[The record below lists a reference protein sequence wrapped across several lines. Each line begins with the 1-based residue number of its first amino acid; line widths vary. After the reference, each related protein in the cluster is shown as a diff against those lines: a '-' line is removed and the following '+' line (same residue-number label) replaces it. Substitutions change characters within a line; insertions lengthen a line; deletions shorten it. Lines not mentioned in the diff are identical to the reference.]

1 MTSKKVRI
9 AADVLTWLGALM
21 IGYVGISY
29 LFLPLETAPSFGL
42 PAWPSPEA
50 AGFLN
55 VKGLRDLAT
64 GLIPLAL
71 LLTGQRRAL
80 GWSQMII
87 SLVPF
92 GDAAVIL
99 ARGGST
105 AAALGIHA
113 LTAVVVLVTGILQL
127 RISVIS
133 QNR

>member
-1 MTSKKVRI
+1 MQ
-9 AADVLTWLGALM
+9 
-21 IGYVGISY
+21 
-29 LFLPLETAPSFGL
+29 TAPGFGL

-55 VKGLRDLAT
+55 VKGIRDLAT
-64 GLIPLAL
+64 GLVPLAL

-80 GWSQMII
+80 GWSQVII
-87 SLVPF
+87 SLIPF
-92 GDAAVIL
+92 GDAAIIL

-105 AAALGIHA
+105 ATALGVHA
-113 LTAVVVLVTGILQL
+113 LTAVVVLLTGILQL